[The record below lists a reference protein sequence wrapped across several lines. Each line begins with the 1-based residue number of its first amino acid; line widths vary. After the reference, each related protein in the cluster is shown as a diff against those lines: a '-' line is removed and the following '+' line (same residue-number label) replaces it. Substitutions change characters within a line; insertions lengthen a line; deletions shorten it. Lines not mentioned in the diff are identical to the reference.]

1 MSISVRCSSCGK
13 SMRVPDEAAGRSIR
27 CRFCHQPFTA
37 RADGSAG
44 GSRVSLPI
52 IVAGAV
58 FVIGL
63 IAVILRL
70 VGVW

>member
-13 SMRVPDEAAGRSIR
+13 SMRVPDEATGRSIR

-37 RADGSAG
+37 RAEGSARE
-44 GSRVSLPI
+44 SRLSLPI
-52 IVAGAV
+52 IVAGIV
-58 FVIGL
+58 FLIGL

-70 VGVW
+70 AGVW